1 MLETLRNKAMFVFE
15 TKIRVRYADTDQMG
29 YMYYGNYATFY
40 EVARTEML
48 RSLGMT
54 YQSMEKDGVMMP
66 VLEMKSKYIKPAL
79 YDEEIRIKV
88 TIKNEPSVRI
98 LFDYELFNHNNQL
111 INIGE
116 TTLVFVDILKNKP
129 CLPPENFVEKIA
141 VYFSNLD

>member
-1 MLETLRNKAMFVFE
+1 MFVFE

-29 YMYYGNYATFY
+29 YMYYGNYAAFY

-79 YDEEIRIKV
+79 YDEEITVRVIV
-88 TIKNEPSVRI
+88 KNKPSVRI
-98 LFDYELFNHNNQL
+98 LFDYELFNHKNEL

-116 TTLVFVDILKNKP
+116 TTLVFVDIEKNKP
-129 CLPPENFVEKIA
+129 CLPPKNFADKIA
-141 VYFSNLD
+141 GYFSNLD

>member
-1 MLETLRNKAMFVFE
+1 MFVFE

-54 YQSMEKDGVMMP
+54 YKSMEADGVMMP
-66 VLEMKSKYIKPAL
+66 VLELKTKYIKPAL

-88 TIKNEPSVRI
+88 IINKMPGVRI
-98 LFDYELFNHNNQL
+98 LFHYELFNEKDEL

-116 TTLVFVDILKNKP
+116 TTLVFVDMKRNKP
-129 CLPPENFVEKIA
+129 CMPPPNFLEKIGI
-141 VYFSNLD
+141 YFSNLE